1 MSASEFFSAVTATL
15 NASTEAP
22 ELARRFMDPSKDVP
36 RYVVGRNEQSVE
48 LIEKCA
54 ITGLIDDFNR
64 DAGDW
69 HGVLVVASHDVPDDA
84 IVANCSTSISPIDVY
99 RNLNRAGLRQIV
111 SFGDLL
117 KVAPE
122 TLNRPWFVEQ
132 QREDIALHLQ
142 EWERLYEK
150 LTDTQSRQT
159 LLDVVR
165 FRLSADP
172 VYMEH
177 YTVRLKDQYFEPF
190 LDSSRQVFVDAG
202 GFDGDTTEEFCRRYP
217 DYRKVFLFEPSPI
230 NMAAARKRLV
240 QTRDVE
246 FHEAGISDREGTLR
260 FDTHAGSASS
270 VTEDEGES
278 ITVTTLD
285 CAIHEPV
292 SWIKMDLEGWEI
304 KALHGA
310 QRLIAEHSPQLTI
323 AVYHRAS
330 DFRNIARYVLSIN
343 PTYRL
348 HLRHYTQGWSE
359 TVMFFTPASSQ
370 G

>member
-1 MSASEFFSAVTATL
+1 MSASEFIKAVTATL
-15 NASTEAP
+15 NAGTEAS
-22 ELARRFMDPSKDVP
+22 ELARRFMAPSRDVT
-36 RYVVGRNEQSVE
+36 RYVVGRNEQSME
-48 LIEKCA
+48 LIEKSA
-54 ITGLIDDFNR
+54 ITGLIDDFSR
-64 DAGDW
+64 DASDW
-69 HGVLVVASHDVPDDA
+69 CGVPVVNSFSVHSDA
-84 IVANCSTSISPIDVY
+84 IIANCSTSISPINVY

-111 SFGDLL
+111 SFSDLL
-117 KVAPE
+117 KASPE
-122 TLNRPWFVEQ
+122 TLNLPWFVEQ
-132 QREDIALHLQ
+132 QRKDVALHLQ
-142 EWERLYEK
+142 EWTQLYE
-150 LTDTQSRQT
+150 LLSDVQSKQT

-172 VYMEH
+172 VYMES
-177 YTVRLKDQYFEPF
+177 YTVRLKDQYFETF

-230 NMAAARKRLV
+230 NMAAARKQLA
-240 QTRDVE
+240 QTRNVE
-246 FHEAGISDREGTLR
+246 FHEVGISDHEGTLH

-310 QRLIAEHSPQLTI
+310 QRLIMEHSPQLTI

-330 DFRNIARYVLSIN
+330 DFRDIARYVLSIN

-359 TVMFFTPASSQ
+359 TVMFFSPASSQ